1 MVPLGVNRWKRALR
15 RGGGGNFLVGLT
27 RYVPL
32 CMVSVYGIFTLKES
46 IQLHYLASQDD
57 VTRDDSQRRLLAQHV
72 VAMSEQCCNYLKQY
86 CNNVV
91 TVCFRRFES
100 SRLTSPLNRVA
111 VLMHFAL
118 NRVRIEGF
126 QQHSP
131 NPDLD
136 LPPPPSF
143 LPLSITTTRR
153 NWLHRPFFRLKNGRE
168 DTQDVSTR
176 TNEL

>member
-1 MVPLGVNRWKRALR
+1 MQWFFAPIYGKWFPWELTDGNARS
-15 RGGGGNFLVGLT
+15 GGGGEGNFLVWLT

-91 TVCFRRFES
+91 TVCFRRCES

-126 QQHSP
+126 QQNSP

-136 LPPPPSF
+136 LPPP
-143 LPLSITTTRR
+143 
-153 NWLHRPFFRLKNGRE
+153 RE
-168 DTQDVSTR
+168 VSSPYP
-176 TNEL
+176 